1 MKKLLLIFFPLLLLA
16 CIEEPKYSDTP
27 RDNFEALWK
36 IMDEHYCFFDYKAI
50 DWNEVHDRYS
60 KRITNSMNEEQLFGV
75 LGEMLGELKDGH
87 VNLYSSFDITR
98 YWSWYEDYPANFS
111 MDLVKKYYLGKNYLI
126 SSGVKYKL
134 FTDNVGYIYYESFS
148 DGIGDGNLDQVIS
161 KFSSCNGI
169 IIDIR
174 DNGGGSL
181 TNVDILAA
189 RFTNERKLVGY
200 IQHKTGKGHSDFSS
214 LYPKYL
220 ETTGRLRFQKPV
232 VVLTNRHCFSS
243 ANDFV
248 SVMKQLP
255 NVTIMGDKTGGGSGL
270 PFNSELPNGWSI
282 RFSASPLY
290 DADKTQTE
298 FGIDPDVVV
307 ETTDSDA
314 KKGFDTIIEAARKLI
329 AEKAKSSSL

>member
-1 MKKLLLIFFPLLLLA
+1 MKKLIILLIPILFAA
-16 CIEEPKYSDTP
+16 CVQEPKFSDTP

-36 IMDEHYCFFDYKAI
+36 IIDEHYCFFDYKKI
-50 DWNEVHDRYS
+50 NWDSVHDVYS
-60 KRITNSMNEEQLFGV
+60 KRISDKMNEEQLFGV

-87 VNLYSSFDITR
+87 VNLYSAFDITR
-98 YWSWYEDYPANFS
+98 YWSWYEDYPANFNP
-111 MDLVKKYYLGKNYLI
+111 VIQKNYLGKDYQI
-126 SSGVKYKL
+126 ASGLKYKL

-148 DGIGDGNLDQVIS
+148 DAIGDGNLDQIIS
-161 KFSSCNGI
+161 KFSVCNGI

-174 DNGGGSL
+174 DNGGGDL
-181 TNVDILAA
+181 TNVDVLAA
-189 RFTNERKLVGY
+189 RFCNERKLVGY
-200 IQHKTGKGHSDFSS
+200 IQHKTGKGHSDFSP

-220 ETTGRLRFQKPV
+220 ETTGRLHYQKPV

-270 PFNSELPNGWSI
+270 PFTSELPNGWTV

-290 DADKTQTE
+290 NADKNQTE
-298 FGIDPDVVV
+298 FGINPTVQVAMK
-307 ETTDSDA
+307 TSDEL
-314 KKGFDTIIEAARKLI
+314 KGVDTIIETARKLI
-329 AEKAKSSSL
+329 ADKAKTNQ